1 MAKSAMRTIAPSAT
15 PSPIASLPVLRDSG
29 AAPLGFVGRS
39 VGVSGAGVAGLEVNG
54 TGVTGVKVSG
64 TGVAGVKVSGT
75 GVAGLEVNGTGVA
88 GVKVSGTGVA
98 GVKVSGTGVTGGQV
112 FPEHAQEAPAE
123 QVVAHKL
130 GEPELT
136 HAMDASNGGRTGQEM
151 DTAEHFHDGP
161 MEPPPHQLL

>member
-1 MAKSAMRTIAPSAT
+1 MIPSTSDSIAVRS
-15 PSPIASLPVLRDSG
+15 
-29 AAPLGFVGRS
+29 APLAGA
-39 VGVSGAGVAGLEVNG
+39 GVFCGAGVNGAGVAGVRVTGTRVTGLGVTG
-54 TGVTGVKVSG
+54 TGVACVGSG
-64 TGVAGVKVSGT
+64 TGVA
-75 GVAGLEVNGTGVA
+75 
-88 GVKVSGTGVA
+88 
-98 GVKVSGTGVTGGQV
+98 GGQV